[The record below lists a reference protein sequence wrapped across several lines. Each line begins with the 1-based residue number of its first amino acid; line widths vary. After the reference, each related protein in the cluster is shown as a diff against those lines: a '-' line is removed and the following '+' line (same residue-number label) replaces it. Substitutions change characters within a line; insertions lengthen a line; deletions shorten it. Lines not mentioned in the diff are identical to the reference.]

1 MKQALTFERKSLILG
16 CALAALGSLASHA
29 VAQTSVKDAWVRA
42 TVFQQKTTGAFME
55 ITSAPGA
62 RLLAV
67 ATPLAQRT
75 EIHEMKMDGDIMRM
89 AAVPGVDL
97 PAGVMVPFKS
107 GGFHIMMMG
116 LKAPL
121 QPGTV
126 VPLTLTL
133 RGPSGKF
140 ETVEV
145 QAPVRPLGLAAP
157 PPHKM
162 GQADKP

>member
-1 MKQALTFERKSLILG
+1 MKQALTFVGPE
-16 CALAALGSLASHA
+16 ALAGWTMALLGLFSSGAS
-29 VAQTSVKDAWVRA
+29 AQTTAKDAWVRA

-55 ITSAPGA
+55 LTSAQGA
-62 RLLAV
+62 RLLSV
-67 ATPLAQRT
+67 ATPLAAQT
-75 EIHEMKMDGDIMRM
+75 EIHEMKMAGDVMRM
-89 AAVPGVDL
+89 AAVSGVDL
-97 PAGVMVPFKS
+97 PAGVPVPFQP

-133 RGPSGKF
+133 RGSNGKV

-145 QAPVRPLGLAAP
+145 QAPVRPLGLAP
-157 PPHKM
+157 PPNKS
-162 GQADKP
+162 APAEKP

>member
-1 MKQALTFERKSLILG
+1 MKHSFISRRRALILRFT
-16 CALAALGSLASHA
+16 LAAMGSLAGNA
-29 VAQTSVKDAWVRA
+29 FAQTTVKDAWVRA

-62 RLLAV
+62 RLLSV

-75 EIHEMKMDGDIMRM
+75 EIHEMKMDGDMMRM

-121 QPGTV
+121 QPGAV

-133 RGPSGKF
+133 RGPSGKV

-145 QAPVRPLGLAAP
+145 QAPVRPLGLP
-157 PPHKM
+157 PPHHKT